1 MAVRLPSHFL
11 LDIISAF
18 RPSCTIPWLPPC
30 ANRNGYWSLAGTAS
44 ALEPV
49 GTELQVWTWQ
59 TDCGLLAESRTHRS
73 LALSS
78 PSLSLFCFQLFH
90 LEHTQPMNHCLVT
103 HWFPGRLEEA
113 HWIKPL
119 FFSSFP
125 FLESRPSPE
134 VCTVSKAAGGHMRRN
149 VKPGIMYSLL
159 MVLLARG
166 VYVSVQGLACKICL
180 GICAD
185 KMRKVCAW
193 LLCRCAHKL
202 CESNHVARRLCEC
215 VGGQQWGRM
224 WHVSGS

>member
-1 MAVRLPSHFL
+1 MDIDPWRAPPQLWNRWGQSCKCEHGRQTVAYWQRAELIAL
-11 LDIISAF
+11 LLF
-18 RPSCTIPWLPPC
+18 PP
-30 ANRNGYWSLAGTAS
+30 L
-44 ALEPV
+44 
-49 GTELQVWTWQ
+49 
-59 TDCGLLAESRTHRS
+59 
-73 LALSS
+73 
-78 PSLSLFCFQLFH
+78 LSLFCFQLFH